1 MDYVWSSQDDT
12 DYDRP
17 VYDVSEQE
25 PFEFDTTNRLR
36 DTNSQSETGTW
47 TINVPADRWVA
58 IGVYST
64 DSEAGSGSLSV
75 TLPYLPNEDSVQYSA
90 NKSFKREGTIFIGG
104 NLLLKDSTI
113 QNNGKISVGGEV
125 ILIGNSSIIGTGTI
139 I

>member
-1 MDYVWSSQDDT
+1 VDIV
-12 DYDRP
+12 
-17 VYDVSEQE
+17 
-25 PFEFDTTNRLR
+25 NKLR
-36 DTNSQSETGTW
+36 DTNANYETGTW
-47 TINVPADRWVA
+47 TINVPANRWVA

-64 DSEAGSGSLSV
+64 DSCCGSGSLSV